1 MTPVTQKADGSLRPA
16 IVITGASSGIGREI
30 ARVAA
35 RERQPLLLVARSND
49 ALLELVKEIEST
61 GTPAAYLAYDLRA
74 PDAAERIESALAERR
89 WYCDALVLCAGIGVL
104 GAFDEHNRSEHLAVL
119 DLNARVPTE
128 LLLHFMP
135 GMRKRRRGGVLLV
148 GSIAGFFPGPNM
160 AVYYATKAYVRS
172 LANALYAE
180 TKGTG
185 VTVTNLSPGFVSTP
199 FLALS
204 GIGLTRLRKILPR
217 MTAADVAKEGWRG
230 FRSGRRIVVPGLANR
245 LLIGAAKLMPTRFV
259 LWVVQKLQRKPDGRA
274 S

>member
-1 MTPVTQKADGSLRPA
+1 MTPA

-30 ARVAA
+30 TRVAA
-35 RERQPLLLVARSND
+35 RERQPLLLVARSTD
-49 ALLELVKEIEST
+49 ALLEVVKELDST
-61 GTPAAYLAYDLRA
+61 GTPAAHLACDLRNL
-74 PDAAERIESALAERR
+74 DAAARIEAALTEHG
-89 WYCDALVLCAGIGVL
+89 WCCDVLVLCAGIGVV
-104 GAFDEHNRSEHLAVL
+104 GALNEHNRDQHLAVM

-128 LLLHFMP
+128 LILHFMP

-148 GSIAGFFPGPNM
+148 GSIAGYFPGPNM

-180 TKGTG
+180 TRDSG

-204 GIGLTRLRKILPR
+204 GLGSTRLRKIMPR
-217 MTAADVAKEGWRG
+217 MTAADVAIEGWRG
-230 FRSGRRIVVPGLANR
+230 FRSGRRVVIPGLTNR
-245 LLIGAAKLMPTRFV
+245 LLIGVAKLMPTRLV
-259 LWVVQKLQRKPDGRA
+259 LAVIQKLQRQPDDHA

>member
-1 MTPVTQKADGSLRPA
+1 LTPA

-35 RERQPLLLVARSND
+35 RERQPLLLVARSNN
-49 ALLELVKEIEST
+49 ALLELVKELDST
-61 GTPAAYLAYDLRA
+61 GTPAAHLAYDLRN
-74 PDAAERIESALAERR
+74 PDAVGRIEAALTEHG
-89 WYCDALVLCAGIGVL
+89 WYCDVLVLCAGIGVL
-104 GAFDEHNRSEHLAVL
+104 GTLNEHNRDEHLAVL

-128 LLLHFMP
+128 LILHFMP
-135 GMRKRRRGGVLLV
+135 GMQKRRRGGVLLV
-148 GSIAGFFPGPNM
+148 GSIAGYFPGPNM

-180 TKGTG
+180 TQGSG

-199 FLALS
+199 FLSLS
-204 GIGLTRLRKILPR
+204 GIGSTRLRKILPR

-230 FRSGRRIVVPGLANR
+230 FRSGRRVVVPGVANL
-245 LLIGAAKLMPTRFV
+245 LLIGAAKLMPTRFLLGV
-259 LWVVQKLQRKPDGRA
+259 IQKLQRQPDDRA